1 MAFLSQKKKLF
12 LVVVLTLQLGFSLRL
27 GEKRRTTTK
36 LPHQLSKSFAEKEEI
51 EETLG
56 NEEMNEFESLQRIY
70 EDLDINDIMNDFL
83 YDPKEGSTLN
93 ISESLLANTTTNQS
107 QNSEELKKAE
117 KPKRELKNNSILES
131 GENKKLNH
139 PEELKEKE
147 MKESGKEKEELR
159 KKEDES
165 DMNMG
170 EYLESSLRKSF
181 ESITEEEIIKP
192 VRVEEQMSVEEI
204 ETDISIEADLAKDN
218 YVTNLISNQQL
229 IQLGL
234 NPKHYSTHDRQTIAL
249 ILALY

>member
-139 PEELKEKE
+139 P
-147 MKESGKEKEELR
+147 
-159 KKEDES
+159 DES
-165 DMNMG
+165 DLNMG

-204 ETDISIEADLAKDN
+204 ETDISIEADLAKDD